1 MKTKTTTKTTTRKV
15 KAMTT
20 ETVIKADHAPSQR
33 SESVESYLSL
43 PYARRL
49 VPDPD
54 GGFVGTI
61 QEFPGCIAE
70 GESAQEALE
79 NLDASAASWIESQI
93 ELGQEIPKPIDYFRY
108 SGKIALR
115 IPRGIHKQVAE
126 LASSEQT
133 SVNQLL
139 LSAIASYVSAKGV
152 VGKIANDFSHLMAR
166 QVQSHIS
173 NRLRILKMYER
184 TSMEIDNASSVFM
197 TIPDIKIVGVGT
209 GTTMTTLELTHGG
222 N

>member
-1 MKTKTTTKTTTRKV
+1 MTIKTV
-15 KAMTT
+15 M
-20 ETVIKADHAPSQR
+20 KADHASSQR
-33 SESVESYLSL
+33 LESVESYLSL

-49 VPDPD
+49 TPDAD

-79 NLDASAASWIESQI
+79 NLEASAASWIESQI

-126 LASSEQT
+126 LANSEQT

-152 VGKIANDFSHLMAR
+152 VGKVAKEFSQLMAR
-166 QVQSHIS
+166 EVQSHIS
-173 NRLRILKMYER
+173 NRLKILNMYER
-184 TSMEIDNASSVFM
+184 TSMEIDNASSFFL
-197 TIPDIKIVGVGT
+197 TIPEIKLIGVGT